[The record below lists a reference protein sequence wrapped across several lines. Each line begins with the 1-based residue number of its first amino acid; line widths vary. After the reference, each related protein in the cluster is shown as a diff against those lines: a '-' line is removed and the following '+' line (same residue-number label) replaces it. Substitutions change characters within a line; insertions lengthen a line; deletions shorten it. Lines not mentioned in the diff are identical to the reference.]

1 MHTHKQNT
9 QLRMYSYFS
18 NIKKKIK
25 INSLPEDYT
34 LTDVIYTLIWTT
46 SENIYTCTCRSCRC
60 KQHLLRQSADILGC
74 R

>member
-1 MHTHKQNT
+1 MYTHKQNT

-18 NIKKKIK
+18 NIKKKK

-46 SENIYTCTCRSCRC
+46 
-60 KQHLLRQSADILGC
+60 
-74 R
+74 